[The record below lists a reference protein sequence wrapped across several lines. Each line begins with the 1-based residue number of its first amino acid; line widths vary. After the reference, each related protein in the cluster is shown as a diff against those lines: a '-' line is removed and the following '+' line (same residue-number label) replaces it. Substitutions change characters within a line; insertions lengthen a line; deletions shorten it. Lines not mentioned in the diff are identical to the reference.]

1 MTELYIIA
9 GVIGYLLIGAVL
21 GGLVLRLGKEEWA
34 DEARC
39 KDPRF
44 HNTYREALIALKK
57 VLEDRVNNDVK
68 RMVEIEYEIAKI

>member
-1 MTELYIIA
+1 MYYINRHENIKQLPA
-9 GVIGYLLIGAVL
+9 T
-21 GGLVLRLGKEEWA
+21 
-34 DEARC
+34 EARC